1 MQFPLASN
9 VQLLS
14 SSEARNFL
22 GEVEDMNRQSIKSM
36 LGMVLLA
43 GVIALGGCAT
53 PQNPYLYQGA
63 GLGAAVGTAIGA
75 ATNGKNPW
83 KGAAIGALL
92 GGSAGAVA
100 GEIYG
105 RSNPYPS
112 QQGYYQSGPQPGY
125 GYPANPNYN
134 QGPYYGQ
141 TYGQSAPPSYPPA
154 Y

>member
-1 MQFPLASN
+1 MKRLSMQ
-9 VQLLS
+9 
-14 SSEARNFL
+14 
-22 GEVEDMNRQSIKSM
+22 SM
-36 LGMVLLA
+36 LVVVLLA
-43 GVIALGGCAT
+43 GVISLGGCAT
-53 PQNPYLYQGA
+53 QQNPYLYQGA

-92 GGSAGAVA
+92 GGSAGAIA
-100 GEIYG
+100 GEMYG

-125 GYPANPNYN
+125 GYPSNYN

-141 TYGQSAPPSYPPA
+141 AYGQYTPSSYPSG

>member
-1 MQFPLASN
+1 MQKPLASN
-9 VQLLS
+9 MHFHGS
-14 SSEARNFL
+14 SAVRSLL
-22 GEVEDMNRQSIKSM
+22 GEVKEMKRQSMKSM
-36 LGMVLLA
+36 LLMVLWA
-43 GVIALGGCAT
+43 GVISLGGCAT

-92 GGSAGAVA
+92 GGSAGAIG

-125 GYPANPNYN
+125 GYPSNYN
-134 QGPYYGQ
+134 HGPYYGQ
-141 TYGQSAPPSYPPA
+141 AAPSSDPPG